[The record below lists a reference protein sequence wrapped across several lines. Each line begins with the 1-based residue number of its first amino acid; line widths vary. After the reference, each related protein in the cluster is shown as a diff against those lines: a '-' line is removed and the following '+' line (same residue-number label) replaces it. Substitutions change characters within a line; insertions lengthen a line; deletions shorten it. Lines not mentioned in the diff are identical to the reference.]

1 MLVTISLLSC
11 GLSKSAVAEDCRR
24 SDDKSSVTCTSEG
37 YDLLVKGFIDSRA
50 KVKTLTLQL
59 DESQQS
65 IKTRETELEG
75 CLAKLAAVPPPP
87 PPPSITKPAIGF
99 VLGVVGAAATVAA
112 PFLGSAPVELRAGL
126 ALGGIGMMAGGF
138 VLILP

>member
-24 SDDKSSVTCTSEG
+24 SEDKSSVTCTSEG

-50 KVKTLTLQL
+50 KVKTLTLDL
-59 DESQQS
+59 EEAKKG
-65 IKTRETELEG
+65 IKDRELELEG
-75 CLAKLAAVPPPP
+75 CIAKLAAIPPPP
-87 PPPSITKPAIGF
+87 PPPSVTKPAIGF
-99 VLGVVGAAATVAA
+99 VLGVVGAAAVVTA
-112 PFLGSAPVELRAGL
+112 PFIGSAPTELRAGL
-126 ALGGIGMMAGGF
+126 ALGGIGLMAGGF